1 MCLGD
6 VRKNKQEVVD
16 FQVSREE
23 LHVQYNTSEAMWRNI
38 KQMKVTMQN
47 STDPHPSVLTLTFEE
62 MAEIKYVYSTLIFL
76 WFVMIVV
83 SNCTVIG
90 TIVMHRSL
98 HEPMYVLIAALSA
111 NGLYGSAAFFP
122 NLFVNLLSKTHTIS
136 YIACIVQV
144 YGLHT
149 YGGYEMAIL
158 GIMAIDRYVC
168 ICNPLRYN
176 SIMSLSTVC
185 RLFAIALVYGLLQF
199 TIQLILTIRLPL
211 CSSVVQKFYCDNWS
225 VVKLSCADTTVN
237 NVYGL
242 FITIVVLGLTTGTI
256 LISYLQILRLCMRSS
271 TDHRSKALQTCIP
284 HIISLT
290 YFVLSLLSDTLL
302 NRYPGNI
309 MPIELRVLISVQ
321 AFVIAPLLNPLI
333 YGLKLKEIRVKAKQ
347 IFCNRNIFGVN

>member
-1 MCLGD
+1 
-6 VRKNKQEVVD
+6 
-16 FQVSREE
+16 
-23 LHVQYNTSEAMWRNI
+23 
-38 KQMKVTMQN
+38 MQN
-47 STDPHPSVLTLTFEE
+47 STDPHPSVLTLTFVE

-111 NGLYGSAAFFP
+111 NGLYGSAAFFL

-149 YGGYEMAIL
+149 YGGCEMAIL
-158 GIMAIDRYVC
+158 WVMALDRYVC

-176 SIMSLSTVC
+176 SIMSLSTVY
-185 RLFAIALVYGLLQF
+185 RLIAIALAYAVLQF
-199 TIQLILTIRLPL
+199 TIQLILTIQLPL

-242 FITIVVLGLTTGTI
+242 FITTVLGLITGTI

-290 YFVLSLLSDTLL
+290 YFVLSQLSDTLL
-302 NRYPGNI
+302 NRYPANI
-309 MPIELRVLISVQ
+309 MPIELRVLIS
-321 AFVIAPLLNPLI
+321 
-333 YGLKLKEIRVKAKQ
+333 
-347 IFCNRNIFGVN
+347 